1 MYRIIIPRTE
11 ALRQINPEGRGP
23 RGIYLASSRRSRYL
37 SDLYYCTRHCDT
49 YMKTRLLGN
58 VNIKY
63 GVYKE
68 LRQFYYTLRQA
79 SLLVCT
85 TMQVQGKSKW

>member
-1 MYRIIIPRTE
+1 MHRINTE
-11 ALRQINPEGRGP
+11 NGGF
-23 RGIYLASSRRSRYL
+23 
-37 SDLYYCTRHCDT
+37 DLDYCTSNCDA

-58 VNIKY
+58 VNIKD

-68 LRQFYYTLRQA
+68 LRQFYYTLRYT
-79 SLLVCT
+79 SLLFCT